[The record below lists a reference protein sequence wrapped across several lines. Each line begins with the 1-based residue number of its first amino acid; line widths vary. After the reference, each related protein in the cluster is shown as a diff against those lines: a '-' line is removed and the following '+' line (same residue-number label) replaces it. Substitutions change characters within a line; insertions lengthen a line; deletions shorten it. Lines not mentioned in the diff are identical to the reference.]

1 MAPENHPSGKWWRR
15 GTRSRYH
22 SYYHPATN
30 RQGRLLFCLI
40 AMLGLAALGFTAFH
54 MLRQHALSH
63 DDRVLGTIGIA
74 CVLLGVWQIR
84 TLSR

>member
-1 MAPENHPSGKWWRR
+1 M
-15 GTRSRYH
+15 
-22 SYYHPATN
+22 
-30 RQGRLLFCLI
+30 LFCLI